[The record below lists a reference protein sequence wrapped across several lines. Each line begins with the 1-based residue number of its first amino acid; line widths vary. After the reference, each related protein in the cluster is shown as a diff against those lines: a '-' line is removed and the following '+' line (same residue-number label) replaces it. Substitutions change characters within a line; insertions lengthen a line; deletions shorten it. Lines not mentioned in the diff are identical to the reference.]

1 MCEFKIFVSP
11 FKGGTT
17 SVAAALERV
26 GFKRAKYEIDYD
38 FGNAKMP
45 KHTFSK
51 KTLALIGELNKAID
65 SIGKFEAISEPIK
78 NDIQHLLAEE
88 MTLCASCGDVHD
100 DYPLGHDSI
109 HPYIKKIVFQ
119 DSKFIFL
126 ERPMDEYITSVRNH
140 VLDKRRRHVF
150 GHCRGIFCGSSI
162 GDIVTLDNYRK
173 WKSNYMN
180 LKKNFPKDVLIMDLE
195 DGWGPLASFLG
206 FEVPK
211 TDFPWANKSEA
222 AEETCRNKFCDHG
235 SSYCDR
241 YDSDFCPVCLEWL
254 DDLCG
259 DENCS
264 FCGGRPER
272 PTSPAED

>member
-17 SVAAALERV
+17 SVAVALERV
-26 GFKRAKYEIDYD
+26 GFKRAKYEFDHS
-38 FGNAKMP
+38 FGNARMP
-45 KHTFSK
+45 KHSFSK
-51 KTLALIGELNKAID
+51 RTLALIGEINKAVD
-65 SIGKFEAISEPIK
+65 SFGKFEAIPESFKCEIK
-78 NDIQHLLAEE
+78 SLLSDDID
-88 MTLCASCGDVHD
+88 LCGSYGEVHD
-100 DYPLGHDSI
+100 DFPLGHDSV
-109 HPYIKKIVFQ
+109 HPYIKKIVFL

-126 ERPMDEYITSVRNH
+126 ERPIDEYVRSVRNH
-140 VLDKRRRHVF
+140 VLNKKNRHVF
-150 GHCRGIFCGSSI
+150 GHCSSLFCASSI
-162 GDIVTLDNYRK
+162 CDLLTVENYKK
-173 WKSNYMN
+173 WKSNHLD

-195 DGWGPLASFLG
+195 DGWEPLASFLG
-206 FEVPK
+206 FEAPK

-235 SSYCDR
+235 SSYCER

-264 FCGGRPER
+264 FCGCRPER